1 MDYRSEKYVSWIKAL
16 FAANLIDKL
25 GLAPEVVSK
34 YKAWAAQSFKTGHR
48 MRPFEDLSYLPLDSV
63 YSAKI
68 QSLKKSESEK
78 SYTLELEDEI
88 LRPMW
93 DKFPL
98 VKILYESYSARENP
112 AVIADLIEYV
122 ENKLAKAV
130 VEDSEEKSA

>member
-1 MDYRSEKYVSWIKAL
+1 MKSL
-16 FAANLIDKL
+16 
-25 GLAPEVVSK
+25 
-34 YKAWAAQSFKTGHR
+34 
-48 MRPFEDLSYLPLDSV
+48 DL
-63 YSAKI
+63 
-68 QSLKKSESEK
+68 
-78 SYTLELEDEI
+78 
-88 LRPMW
+88 W

>member
-1 MDYRSEKYVSWIKAL
+1 
-16 FAANLIDKL
+16 
-25 GLAPEVVSK
+25 
-34 YKAWAAQSFKTGHR
+34 

-93 DKFPL
+93 DRFPL

-130 VEDSEEKSA
+130 IEDSEEKSA